1 GQSDRA
7 HQQSCRYT
15 AVRFCPASLDVV
27 FMSEAATGTEPS
39 AKTLL
44 RRAAGAARLDN
55 ALSTLLGLVQ
65 VAATILL
72 ALWVARTLDNAIYQP
87 QPLLP
92 DIVGWLRSEECR
104 VGKEC
109 RSGRRDDQE
118 TKQEQERR

>member
-1 GQSDRA
+1 MSVCCLRPLSSVAKRRSWQSGRA
-7 HQQSCRYT
+7 CRWRCRYT

-27 FMSEAATGTEPS
+27 FMSESATGTEPR

-44 RRAAGAARLDN
+44 RSAVGAARLEN

-87 QPLLP
+87 QP
-92 DIVGWLRSEECR
+92 
-104 VGKEC
+104 
-109 RSGRRDDQE
+109 Q
-118 TKQEQERR
+118 